1 MATKSDYYDILGVNK
16 SASPD
21 EIKKA
26 YRKQALEW
34 HPDKHSGTEKET
46 AEKRFKEINEAYQV
60 LSDTQKR
67 SAYDQF
73 GHQAFEPG
81 GGFGRAGGGS
91 PFGGQAG
98 QWGPFTYTYSSS
110 GGGGGSPFSSF
121 DFGDPFD
128 IFESFFGGGNPFG
141 GARQRRQIP
150 RYSIAIEF
158 MDAIN
163 GVEKEVEI
171 NGKRRTIKIPA
182 GVDEGQRIRFDD
194 FILSINVKPHELF
207 ERDGSDIYIKM
218 EIPFSMAV
226 LGGDVEVPTVD
237 GSVKI
242 KIRPGTQSGI
252 MVRLRG
258 KGAPKLQGRGLRPER
273 ASGPEGKGD
282 EYVRLLIA
290 TPDRLTRE
298 QRDLVNDLRREG
310 L

>member
-1 MATKSDYYDILGVNK
+1 MPNGKSDYYDILGVAK
-16 SASPD
+16 SASAD

-34 HPDKHSGTEKET
+34 HPDKHSGAEKET

-91 PFGGQAG
+91 PSGGQGG
-98 QWGPFTYTYSSS
+98 QWGPFTYTYSTS
-110 GGGGGSPFSSF
+110 GGGGGSPYSSY

-128 IFESFFGGGNPFG
+128 IFESFFGGGSPFG
-141 GARQRRQIP
+141 ARSARTRQIP
-150 RYSIAIEF
+150 RYSIAIDF

-163 GVEKEVEI
+163 GVEKDVEI
-171 NGKRRTIKIPA
+171 NGKRRKIKIPA
-182 GVDEGQRIRFDD
+182 GVDEGQRIKFDD

-207 ERDGSDIYIKM
+207 EREGSDIYIKM

-226 LGGDVEVPTVD
+226 LGGNIDVPTVD
-237 GSVKI
+237 GTVKI
-242 KIRPGTQSGI
+242 KVRPGTQPGT

-258 KGAPKLQGRGLRPER
+258 KGVQSVQSR
-273 ASGPEGKGD
+273 GKGD
-282 EYVRLLIA
+282 EYVRLIIA

-298 QRDLVNDLRREG
+298 QRDLINDLKKEG

>member
-1 MATKSDYYDILGVNK
+1 MSTKSDYYDVLGVNK
-16 SASPD
+16 SASGD

-34 HPDKHSGTEKET
+34 HPDKHSGTDKEM
-46 AEKRFKEINEAYQV
+46 AEKKFKEINEAYQI

-81 GGFGRAGGGS
+81 GGFGRSSGGN
-91 PFGGQAG
+91 PFGGQAGG

-110 GGGGGSPFSSF
+110 DGGGGGSPFSSY

-141 GARQRRQIP
+141 GQRQRRQIP
-150 RYSIAIEF
+150 RYSIAIDF

-163 GVEKEVEI
+163 GVEKDVEI
-171 NGKRRTIKIPA
+171 EGKTRKIKIPA
-182 GVDEGQRIRFDD
+182 GVDEGQRIKFDD
-194 FILSINVKPHELF
+194 FILSINVRPHELF

-218 EIPFSMAV
+218 EIPYSMAV
-226 LGGDVEVPTVD
+226 LGGNIDVPTVD

-242 KIRPGTQSGI
+242 KIRPGTQSGA

-258 KGAPKLQGRGLRPER
+258 KGVVAVHSR
-273 ASGPEGKGD
+273 GKGD
-282 EYVRLLIA
+282 EYVRLIIA

-298 QRDLVNDLRREG
+298 QRDLMNDMKRVG